1 MGYLFGQKRRAGAEP
16 GLDGLN
22 DVELV
27 REVQNLTEHDAA
39 PRAMRVGIARCDC
52 PRAQKF
58 FIYVAILPKPV
69 VSVAHAVYVTSLR
82 PTIPKRIRP
91 ISRSAVA

>member
-1 MGYLFGQKRRAGAEP
+1 MPGELRHRFVPAVSPYLAMSVGVSSASQ
-16 GLDGLN
+16 
-22 DVELV
+22 
-27 REVQNLTEHDAA
+27 HDA
-39 PRAMRVGIARCDC
+39 IAL
-52 PRAQKF
+52 AQQKF

-91 ISRSAVA
+91 MHISRSAVA